1 MLAQGKYNKVLALFK
16 KLTNSED
23 KKRLLGNFLSLS
35 GLQVFTYIL
44 PLITLPYLV
53 RVLGVEKYGLVMF
66 AQSFIMFFNILVDY
80 GFNLSAT
87 REIAVNRDNKAKVTE
102 IYSSVM
108 TIKVLLL
115 GASFAV
121 LSGIVFSVEKFT
133 PDATL
138 YLLTFLMVVG
148 QALFPI
154 WYFQGMERMKYITII
169 NILSRVVFTVAIFV
183 FVHNENDYVLVP
195 VLNGLCACVGSVY
208 ALWLIKACFKQKY
221 EFQSLKNIK
230 LHFKDST
237 QFFLSRV
244 AVSLYTSANTFVL
257 GLVTNNT
264 MVGYYSIAEKLYQAM
279 QGLYG
284 PITQALY
291 PYVAKERNI
300 ALFKIIF
307 KIIVA
312 SNIFG
317 VLILYFSIEFI
328 FLILFGQEVG
338 AESVEVFRILLIAN
352 LIVVPSILIGYP
364 LLAALGHVYYA
375 NMSVIYASAFHF
387 AGVFTL
393 YALDQVTIYNVA
405 LLVVFTELVN
415 AMYRFFYVYKK
426 VMRA

>member
-1 MLAQGKYNKVLALFK
+1 MLLK
-16 KLTNSED
+16 KLTNTED
-23 KKRLLGNFLSLS
+23 KKRLLGNFLSFS
-35 GLQVFTYIL
+35 GLQIFTYIL

-87 REIAVNRDNKAKVTE
+87 REIAVNRANKDKVTE
-102 IYSSVM
+102 NYSRLMSIIFM
-108 TIKVLLL
+108 LL
-115 GASFAV
+115 AVTFAV
-121 LSGIVFSVEKFT
+121 LDSVVYGFEKFT
-133 PDATL
+133 PDASI
-138 YLLTFLMVVG
+138 YFLTFLLVVG

-169 NILSRVVFTVAIFV
+169 NILSRVIFTVAIFG
-183 FVHNENDYVLVP
+183 FVHEEGDYIWVP
-195 VLNGLCACVGSVY
+195 VLNGLGACVGSIY
-208 ALWLIKACFKQKY
+208 ALWLVRTSFKQKL
-221 EFQSLKNIK
+221 ELQSWKAIS

-244 AVSLYTSANTFVL
+244 AVSLYTSANAFVL

-300 ALFKIIF
+300 ALFKKIF
-307 KIIVA
+307 KLIVV
-312 SNIFG
+312 SNFFG
-317 VLILYFSIEFI
+317 VLILYFLIEFI

-352 LIVVPSILIGYP
+352 LIVVPSILVGYP

-375 NMSVIYASAFHF
+375 NMSVIYASIFHF
-387 AGVFTL
+387 FGIMFL
-393 YALDQVTIYNVA
+393 YLNDTISIFSVA
-405 LLVVFTELVN
+405 ILVVFTQCVDFL
-415 AMYRFFYVYKK
+415 YRLYGVFKEKIFKIAK
-426 VMRA
+426 